1 MTCGAFTLL
10 LNCKD
15 TQFIY
20 NGKEIRLHSK
30 IISNFATQF
39 VLKGKEMLFTFS
51 PSHLL

>member
-10 LNCKD
+10 LNRKD

-39 VLKGKEMLFTFS
+39 VLKCKEMLFTFS